1 MIKMIY
7 QMPTVEIEELAV
19 EQGFAGTGIGNDF
32 EVPVG
37 QNKGDEE
44 WA

>member
-19 EQGFAGTGIGNDF
+19 EQGFAATGVGVSI
-32 EVPVG
+32 EVKNG
-37 QNKGDEE
+37 ADHEAG

>member
-1 MIKMIY
+1 MIY

-19 EQGFAGTGIGNDF
+19 EQGFAMTGVGNDF
-32 EVPVG
+32 EVPNG
-37 QNKGDEE
+37 QTKDEK

>member
-19 EQGFAGTGIGNDF
+19 EQGFAMTGVGNDF
-32 EVPVG
+32 EVPNG
-37 QNKGDEE
+37 QTKDEK

>member
-1 MIKMIY
+1 MIY

-19 EQGFAGTGIGNDF
+19 EQGFAATGIGNDF
-32 EVPVG
+32 EVPNG
-37 QNKGDEE
+37 QTKDEK

>member
-19 EQGFAGTGIGNDF
+19 EQGFAATGVGVSI
-32 EVPVG
+32 EVNNG
-37 QNKGDEE
+37 ADHEE
-44 WA
+44 GWA